1 MDKRLRSQE
10 WDAPIPMIRVG
21 DFVLTRAEGS
31 ARLAR
36 LWSDANAMTAG
47 EPTAEQRL
55 SAKEAGLLAF
65 LMRHH
70 RHIVSRSRL
79 IEAVWGP
86 EGTAPGVVDV
96 HMTRLRRV
104 LQRLDPSGA
113 RARIETRRGMGY
125 ALHVEGGNDAPP

>member
-21 DFVLTRAEGS
+21 DLVLTRAEGS
-31 ARLAR
+31 ARLAHV
-36 LWSDANAMTAG
+36 WSDANAATAG

-65 LMRHH
+65 LMRHPH
-70 RHIVSRSRL
+70 HIVSKSRL

-86 EGTAPGVVDV
+86 SGAAPGVLDV
-96 HMTRLRRV
+96 HMTRLRHV
-104 LQRLDPSGA
+104 LQRLDPTGSL
-113 RARIETRRGMGY
+113 ARIETRRGMGY
-125 ALHVEGGNDAPP
+125 SLHVEGTKEQ